1 MFDSIMR
8 LGNGVNVSP
17 DILDKA
23 CMSAIAAIKKE
34 LPEEARVYGV
44 VREVLERCDE
54 ELDSKKIDL

>member
-8 LGNGVNVSP
+8 LGNGVNVSS

-44 VREVLERCDE
+44 VRECLKDVM
-54 ELDSKKIDL
+54 KN